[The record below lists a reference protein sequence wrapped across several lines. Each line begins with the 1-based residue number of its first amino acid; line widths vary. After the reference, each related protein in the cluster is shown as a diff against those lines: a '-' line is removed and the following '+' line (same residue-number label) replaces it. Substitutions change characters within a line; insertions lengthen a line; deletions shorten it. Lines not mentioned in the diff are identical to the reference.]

1 MRWLLLLALL
11 AFAAAAEEAVIMK
24 MAEAYL
30 VEFFA
35 DAEVAASFTEEE
47 KGSLVQLIAELMQ
60 PLATV

>member
-1 MRWLLLLALL
+1 
-11 AFAAAAEEAVIMK
+11 
-24 MAEAYL
+24 
-30 VEFFA
+30 VEFFT